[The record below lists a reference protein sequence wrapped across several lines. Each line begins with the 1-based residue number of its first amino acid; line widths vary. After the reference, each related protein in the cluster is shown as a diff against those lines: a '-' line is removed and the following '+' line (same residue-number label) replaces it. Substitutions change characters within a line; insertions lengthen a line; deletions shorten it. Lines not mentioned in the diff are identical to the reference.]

1 MKTSQTITKLA
12 SAIAKFQ
19 GQVPVIPKSEQA
31 YGYKYAALDTI
42 IEHIRQPLAKN
53 GLSFLHLVGEGG
65 SVSCMVLHESGE
77 YIQSD
82 YVSLPLDNSNPR
94 TSSIQKMGSAITY
107 AKRYTLSAML
117 GLSVDEDTDAAPPNQ
132 APKAQQTPK
141 APAKPKQL
149 PELKPGVDKW
159 DKAVESLK
167 AGTTT
172 LAAISKHYRISIENQ
187 NKLAYHETSK

>member
-1 MKTSQTITKLA
+1 MKTSETITKLA
-12 SAIAKFQ
+12 SALAKFQ

-65 SVSCMVLHESGE
+65 SVSCLVLHESGE

-94 TSSIQKMGSAITY
+94 TSPIQKMGSAITY

-117 GLSVDEDTDAAPPNQ
+117 GLSVDEDTDAAPVKQ
-132 APKAQQTPK
+132 APKPQPKK
-141 APAKPKQL
+141 APVKQEAM
-149 PELKPGVDKW
+149 PELKPGMKKW
-159 DKAVESLK
+159 DEAVAALK
-167 AGTTT
+167 AGKTT
-172 LAAISKHYRISIENQ
+172 LAAINKHYRISIENQ
-187 NKLAYHETSK
+187 NKLSYHETSK

>member
-1 MKTSQTITKLA
+1 MIKSESITKLA
-12 SAIAKFQ
+12 ISIAKFQ
-19 GQVPVIPKSEQA
+19 AEVPVIPKSEQA

-42 IEHIRQPLAKN
+42 IERIRQPLAKH
-53 GLSFLHLVGEGG
+53 GLSFMHLVGEGG
-65 SVSCMVLHESGE
+65 SVACLILHESGE
-77 YIQSD
+77 YIQSN
-82 YVSLPLDNSNPR
+82 YVTLPEDNSNNR
-94 TSSIQKMGSAITY
+94 TTPIQKMGSAITY

-117 GLSVDEDTDAAPPNQ
+117 GLSVDEDTDAAPAKKPTPKQ
-132 APKAQQTPK
+132 AK
-141 APAKPKQL
+141 APAKQKQL
-149 PELKPGVDKW
+149 PELKPGADKW

>member
-1 MKTSQTITKLA
+1 MKTSETITKLA
-12 SAIAKFQ
+12 GALAKFQ
-19 GQVPVIPKSEQA
+19 AQVPVIPKSEQA

-65 SVSCMVLHESGE
+65 SVSCLVLHESGE

-94 TSSIQKMGSAITY
+94 TSPIQKMGSAITY

-117 GLSVDEDTDAAPPNQ
+117 GLSVDEDTDAAPVKQ
-132 APKAQQTPK
+132 APKAPPK
-141 APAKPKQL
+141 AEQL
-149 PELKPGVDKW
+149 PELKPGMKKW
-159 DKAVESLK
+159 DDAVAALK
-167 AGTTT
+167 AGKTT
-172 LAAISKHYRISIENQ
+172 LAAITKHYRISIENQ
-187 NKLAYHETSK
+187 NKLSYHETSK